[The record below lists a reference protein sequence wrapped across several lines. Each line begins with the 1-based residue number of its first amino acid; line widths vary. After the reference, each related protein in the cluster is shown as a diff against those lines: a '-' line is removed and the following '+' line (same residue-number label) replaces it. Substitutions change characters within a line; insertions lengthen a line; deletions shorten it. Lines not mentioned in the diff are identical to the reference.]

1 MRTAAR
7 AAARVTVRTAA
18 RTAATAVWTRL
29 WVRWT
34 RAAARAGTVTLGATM
49 SSPEVAALKAAA
61 EKAKSLKQ
69 IAAAVVEVV
78 GRAEEA
84 RAEGVMLLM

>member
-1 MRTAAR
+1 
-7 AAARVTVRTAA
+7 
-18 RTAATAVWTRL
+18 
-29 WVRWT
+29 
-34 RAAARAGTVTLGATM
+34 M
-49 SSPEVAALKAAA
+49 SSPEVAARKAAA
-61 EKAKSLKQ
+61 ERATSLKE